1 MGMHNAPQLC
11 WLDCIMTINK
21 YVHYVGHFCA
31 RNESLS
37 ISFES
42 FRNAPLIILFLVWRR
57 TSSQYCCVALPFA
70 YIHLFFQSK
79 QGKYTYRSLS
89 WSRAYRMIA
98 SGLHRFVL
106 RQTMVSFH
114 NINFL
119 IKDHL
124 SRGPGMQ
131 SRWRLPAAKAHLPF
145 KRPSRRPGLLFRRR
159 FCGQG
164 PPSLKRPYVL

>member
-1 MGMHNAPQLC
+1 
-11 WLDCIMTINK
+11 MTINK
-21 YVHYVGHFCA
+21 YVHYVGHLCA
-31 RNESLS
+31 RNESLLN
-37 ISFES
+37 SFES
-42 FRNAPLIILFLVWRR
+42 IRNAPLIILFPRPTTDLIAILLLR
-57 TSSQYCCVALPFA
+57 ALPFA
-70 YIHLFFQSK
+70 YIHLFFYSK

-114 NINFL
+114 IINFL
-119 IKDHL
+119 IKDHP

-131 SRWRLPAAKAHLPF
+131 SRWRFPAAMAHLPF
-145 KRPSRRPGLLFRRR
+145 KRPFRRPGLLFRRR

-164 PPSLKRPYVL
+164 PPSFKRPPFYYVL

>member
-1 MGMHNAPQLC
+1 MNLFRTPSNLFEMRP
-11 WLDCIMTINK
+11 
-21 YVHYVGHFCA
+21 
-31 RNESLS
+31 SL
-37 ISFES
+37 F
-42 FRNAPLIILFLVWRR
+42 FFLVRRR
-57 TSSQYCCVALPFA
+57 TSSQYYCCVHC
-70 YIHLFFQSK
+70 HLLTFNCFFQSK

-114 NINFL
+114 IINFL

-124 SRGPGMQ
+124 SRGPGIQ
-131 SRWRLPAAKAHLPF
+131 SRWRFPAAKAHLPV
-145 KRPSRRPGLLFRRR
+145 KRPFRRPGLLFRRR

-164 PPSLKRPYVL
+164 PPSFKKTTVLLRFYKWPGSYPDEGFVANAHLPYE